1 MVGVPTPMGGGM
13 FVRRVIAATDVAAR
27 HADSQV
33 HPPAPRPEAVL
44 ATVRGRSD
52 LLGQFDVGAWSI
64 HGAPRSTGRPS
75 LVRSAPGPKAPQSPN
90 ATAPW
95 RTQYECQLALVS
107 LLSLGIQG
115 IAEKTGKTTV
125 FGVEV
130 PGSERATF
138 IQYTFSAK
146 LGFDGKD
153 VKIEE
158 RGTNQYTISIPEFVF
173 IGHDDVDLK
182 LVTEKNGVL
191 SWTNPK
197 IDTLEM
203 ANHILNDKAQDGYID
218 SNEAVLKDQAKA
230 YYNGIVKGIDPTID
244 LDFEFA

>member
-1 MVGVPTPMGGGM
+1 MRSSFKKVLRWLIPLMVVFLFGGVFLGVKASQM
-13 FVRRVIAATDVAAR
+13 F
-27 HADSQV
+27 SS
-33 HPPAPRPEAVL
+33 P
-44 ATVRGRSD
+44 
-52 LLGQFDVGAWSI
+52 VGATSQYHNTQVI
-64 HGAPRSTGRPS
+64 
-75 LVRSAPGPKAPQSPN
+75 N
-90 ATAPW
+90 AVT
-95 RTQYECQLALVS
+95 RTEEVS

-218 SNEAVLKDQAKA
+218 SNEAVLKDEAKA

-244 LDFEFA
+244 LDFKFA